1 MREGERESVCVCVR
15 VCVCVCV
22 CVCVTGEYFL
32 FAPTHPSQFVCIIH
46 IETSVTHIQVKVI
59 FLLSLFT
66 WQMPIQP
73 NSESFLCVC
82 RGN

>member
-1 MREGERESVCVCVR
+1 MRERE
-15 VCVCVCV
+15 CVCVCV
-22 CVCVTGEYFL
+22 CVCVLIVTGEYFL
-32 FAPTHPSQFVCIIH
+32 FAPHPPSQFVCIIH
-46 IETSVTHIQVKVI
+46 IGTSVTHIQVKVI